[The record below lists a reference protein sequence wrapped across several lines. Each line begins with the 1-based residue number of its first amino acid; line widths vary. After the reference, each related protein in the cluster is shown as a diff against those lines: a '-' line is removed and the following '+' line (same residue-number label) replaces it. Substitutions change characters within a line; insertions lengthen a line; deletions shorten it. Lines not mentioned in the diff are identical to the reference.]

1 MEHHETDT
9 PPSAPEDQP
18 SPADNLTPLFYSLE
32 LATPFLVSSDSLP
45 VDHEELVIDDPGTA
59 DGTQE
64 DPALSVDV
72 PGTADGTQEA
82 PALSVDVP
90 GNADGIQE
98 SPVLA
103 VDCIGF
109 DDGTPAPPTLSVEVP
124 ALVAEIVD
132 MPNTVWYVNEDLAV
146 VENGHGNSNHQLL
159 NLIANSVPDP
169 LASSAESIYFDA
181 EAGEV
186 EPAVF
191 EPGVGQVETN
201 DPVAVLTHADLPADA
216 PASPEH
222 VENPRNR
229 EIVPVAD
236 LENLPPAIPQVPLAL
251 PEEYDDD
258 APLDFDPLEAS
269 PLLESLGFS
278 RVQNAYNRWL
288 QNMSHSISIFQGIF
302 PQACMTTQLLISGFR
317 ATVLYYQWPRGNLD
331 RVGRRFVRSLRQTMA
346 CYQKVRREPYNDSH
360 WNDLRVIFS

>member
-9 PPSAPEDQP
+9 PPSVPEDQP
-18 SPADNLTPLFYSLE
+18 SPADSPLTPLLHSLE
-32 LATPFLVSSDSLP
+32 LATPTLVLPESLP
-45 VDHEELVIDDPGTA
+45 VHHEELVIDDPGTA

-72 PGTADGTQEA
+72 PD
-82 PALSVDVP
+82 
-90 GNADGIQE
+90 
-98 SPVLA
+98 
-103 VDCIGF
+103 F
-109 DDGTPAPPTLSVEVP
+109 DDGTQTPPALYVEVP
-124 ALVAEIVD
+124 ELVAEID
-132 MPNTVWYVNEDLAV
+132 DLPNTVWYVNEDVAV
-146 VENGHGNSNHQLL
+146 AENGHGNSNHQLL

-181 EAGEV
+181 EAGEDA
-186 EPAVF
+186 PAVF
-191 EPGVGQVETN
+191 EPDVGQVETN

-236 LENLPPAIPQVPLAL
+236 LENPPPAIPQVPLAL
-251 PEEYDDD
+251 PEEFDDE

-302 PQACMTTQLLISGFR
+302 LQACKTTQLLISGFR
-317 ATVLYYQWPRGNLD
+317 QTVLYYGWPRGNLD

-346 CYQKVRREPYNDSH
+346 CYQKVRRDPYNDAH
-360 WNDLRVIFS
+360 WNDLRVISPSD

>member
-18 SPADNLTPLFYSLE
+18 SPADSPLTPLLYSLE
-32 LATPFLVSSDSLP
+32 LATPTLVPSDSFP

-72 PGTADGTQEA
+72 PASADGTQA
-82 PALSVDVP
+82 PPALY
-90 GNADGIQE
+90 
-98 SPVLA
+98 
-103 VDCIGF
+103 
-109 DDGTPAPPTLSVEVP
+109 VEVP
-124 ALVAEIVD
+124 ALVAEID
-132 MPNTVWYVNEDLAV
+132 DLPNTVWYVNEDLAV

-278 RVQNAYNRWL
+278 RVQNAYNSWL

-302 PQACMTTQLLISGFR
+302 SQACMTTQLLISGFR
-317 ATVLYYQWPRGNLD
+317 QTVLYYGWPRGNLD

-346 CYQKVRREPYNDSH
+346 CYQKVRRDPYNDAH
-360 WNDLRVIFS
+360 WNDLRVISPSD

>member
-18 SPADNLTPLFYSLE
+18 SPADSPLTPLLYSLE
-32 LATPFLVSSDSLP
+32 LATPTLVPSDSLP
-45 VDHEELVIDDPGTA
+45 VHHEELVIDVPGTA
-59 DGTQE
+59 DGIQE
-64 DPALSVDV
+64 NPALSVDV
-72 PGTADGTQEA
+72 PEPLPDA
-82 PALSVDVP
+82 
-90 GNADGIQE
+90 ADGIQE
-98 SPVLA
+98 SPVLS
-103 VDCIGF
+103 VECPGF
-109 DDGTPAPPTLSVEVP
+109 DDGTQTPPALYVEVP
-124 ALVAEIVD
+124 ELVAEID
-132 MPNTVWYVNEDLAV
+132 DLPNTVWYVNEDVAV
-146 VENGHGNSNHQLL
+146 AENGHGNSNHQLL

-181 EAGEV
+181 EAGENA
-186 EPAVF
+186 PGVF

-201 DPVAVLTHADLPADA
+201 DPVAVLPHADLPADA
-216 PASPEH
+216 EH

-251 PEEYDDD
+251 PEEFEDD

-302 PQACMTTQLLISGFR
+302 SQACMTTQLLISGFR
-317 ATVLYYQWPRGNLD
+317 ATVLYYGWPRGNLD

-346 CYQKVRREPYNDSH
+346 CYQKVRRDPYNDAH
-360 WNDLRVIFS
+360 WNDLRVIFSSV

>member
-18 SPADNLTPLFYSLE
+18 SPADSPLTPLLYSLE
-32 LATPFLVSSDSLP
+32 LATPTLVSSDSLP
-45 VDHEELVIDDPGTA
+45 VHHEELVIDVPGTA
-59 DGTQE
+59 DGIQE
-64 DPALSVDV
+64 NPALSVDV
-72 PGTADGTQEA
+72 PEPLPDA
-82 PALSVDVP
+82 
-90 GNADGIQE
+90 ADGIQE

-103 VDCIGF
+103 VDCLGF

-181 EAGEV
+181 EAGED

-191 EPGVGQVETN
+191 EPVVGQV
-201 DPVAVLTHADLPADA
+201 DA

-258 APLDFDPLEAS
+258 APLNFDPLEAS
-269 PLLESLGFS
+269 PLLESLGFA
-278 RVQNAYNRWL
+278 RVQNAYNSWL

-302 PQACMTTQLLISGFR
+302 SQACMTTQLLISGFR

-346 CYQKVRREPYNDSH
+346 SYQKVRRNPYNDAH
-360 WNDLRVIFS
+360 WNDLRVIFPPV

>member
-18 SPADNLTPLFYSLE
+18 SPADSPLTPLLYSLE
-32 LATPFLVSSDSLP
+32 LATPTLVSSDSLP
-45 VDHEELVIDDPGTA
+45 VHHEELVIDVPGTA
-59 DGTQE
+59 DGIQE
-64 DPALSVDV
+64 NPALSVDV
-72 PGTADGTQEA
+72 PEPLPDA
-82 PALSVDVP
+82 
-90 GNADGIQE
+90 ADGIQE

-103 VDCIGF
+103 VDCLGF

-181 EAGEV
+181 EAGED

-191 EPGVGQVETN
+191 EPVVGQV
-201 DPVAVLTHADLPADA
+201 DA

-302 PQACMTTQLLISGFR
+302 SQACMTTQLLISGFR
-317 ATVLYYQWPRGNLD
+317 ATVLYYGWPRGNLD

-346 CYQKVRREPYNDSH
+346 CYQKVRRNPYNDAH
-360 WNDLRVIFS
+360 WNDLRVIFPSV

>member
-18 SPADNLTPLFYSLE
+18 SPADSPLTPLLYSLE
-32 LATPFLVSSDSLP
+32 LATPTLVSSDSLP
-45 VDHEELVIDDPGTA
+45 VHHEELVIDVPGTA
-59 DGTQE
+59 DGIQE
-64 DPALSVDV
+64 NPALSVDV
-72 PGTADGTQEA
+72 PEPFPDA
-82 PALSVDVP
+82 
-90 GNADGIQE
+90 ADGIQE

-103 VDCIGF
+103 VDCLGF

-191 EPGVGQVETN
+191 EPVVGQVETN
-201 DPVAVLTHADLPADA
+201 DPVAVLTHADLPVDA

-229 EIVPVAD
+229 EIVSVAD

-251 PEEYDDD
+251 PEEYDED

-302 PQACMTTQLLISGFR
+302 SQACMTTQLLISGFR

-346 CYQKVRREPYNDSH
+346 CYQKVRRNPYNDAH
-360 WNDLRVIFS
+360 WNDLRVIFPSV

>member
-18 SPADNLTPLFYSLE
+18 SPADSPLTPLLYSLE
-32 LATPFLVSSDSLP
+32 LATPTLVSSDSLP
-45 VDHEELVIDDPGTA
+45 VHHEELVIDVPGTA
-59 DGTQE
+59 DGIQE
-64 DPALSVDV
+64 NPALSVDV
-72 PGTADGTQEA
+72 PEPLPDA
-82 PALSVDVP
+82 V
-90 GNADGIQE
+90 DGIQE

-103 VDCIGF
+103 VDCLGF

-124 ALVAEIVD
+124 ALVAEIDD

-181 EAGEV
+181 EAGED

-191 EPGVGQVETN
+191 EPVVGQV
-201 DPVAVLTHADLPADA
+201 DA

-302 PQACMTTQLLISGFR
+302 SQACMTTQLLISGFR

-346 CYQKVRREPYNDSH
+346 CYQKVRRNPYSDAH
-360 WNDLRVIFS
+360 WNDLRVIFSSVQNLYLIPFS

>member
-72 PGTADGTQEA
+72 PG
-82 PALSVDVP
+82 
-90 GNADGIQE
+90 NADGIQE

-103 VDCIGF
+103 VDCLGF
-109 DDGTPAPPTLSVEVP
+109 DDGTSAPPTLSVEVP
-124 ALVAEIVD
+124 ALVAEID
-132 MPNTVWYVNEDLAV
+132 DLPNTVWYVNEDLAV
-146 VENGHGNSNHQLL
+146 VENGHSNSTHQLL

-181 EAGEV
+181 EAGED

-191 EPGVGQVETN
+191 EPVVGQV
-201 DPVAVLTHADLPADA
+201 DA

-302 PQACMTTQLLISGFR
+302 SQACMTTQLLISGFR
-317 ATVLYYQWPRGNLD
+317 ATVLYYGWPRGNLD

-346 CYQKVRREPYNDSH
+346 CYQKVRRNPYNDAH

>member
-18 SPADNLTPLFYSLE
+18 SPDDSPLTPLLYSLE
-32 LATPFLVSSDSLP
+32 LATPTLVLSDSLP
-45 VDHEELVIDDPGTA
+45 VHHEELVI
-59 DGTQE
+59 
-64 DPALSVDV
+64 DV
-72 PGTADGTQEA
+72 PGTADGIQE
-82 PALSVDVP
+82 
-90 GNADGIQE
+90 NQE
-98 SPVLA
+98 SPVLT
-103 VDCIGF
+103 VDCLGF
-109 DDGTPAPPTLSVEVP
+109 DDGTPAPPALSVEVP
-124 ALVAEIVD
+124 ALVAEID
-132 MPNTVWYVNEDLAV
+132 DLPNTVWYVNEDLAV

-181 EAGEV
+181 EAGENA
-186 EPAVF
+186 PADF
-191 EPGVGQVETN
+191 EPGFGQVETH
-201 DPVAVLTHADLPADA
+201 DPVAVLPPADLPSDA
-216 PASPEH
+216 EH

-236 LENLPPAIPQVPLAL
+236 LENLPPAILQVPLAS
-251 PEEYDDD
+251 PEEFDDD

-278 RVQNAYNRWL
+278 RVQNAYNSWL

-302 PQACMTTQLLISGFR
+302 LQACKTTQLLISGFR
-317 ATVLYYQWPRGNLD
+317 ATVLYYGWPRGNLD

-346 CYQKVRREPYNDSH
+346 CYQKVRRDPYNDAH
-360 WNDLRVIFS
+360 WNDLRVISPSD

>member
-18 SPADNLTPLFYSLE
+18 SPADSPLTPLLYSLE
-32 LATPFLVSSDSLP
+32 LATPTLVSSDSLP
-45 VDHEELVIDDPGTA
+45 VHHEELVIDVPGTA
-59 DGTQE
+59 DGIQE
-64 DPALSVDV
+64 NPALSVDV
-72 PGTADGTQEA
+72 PEPLPDA
-82 PALSVDVP
+82 
-90 GNADGIQE
+90 ADGIQE

-103 VDCIGF
+103 VDCLGF

-181 EAGEV
+181 EAGED

-191 EPGVGQVETN
+191 EPVVGQV
-201 DPVAVLTHADLPADA
+201 DA

-302 PQACMTTQLLISGFR
+302 SQACMTTQLLISGFR

-346 CYQKVRREPYNDSH
+346 CYQKVRRNPYIDAH
-360 WNDLRVIFS
+360 WNDLRVIFSSVQNLFLIPFS